1 MYKQTELFLVSANFA
16 VATNG
21 SERRQAME
29 SDKAKTLKIILAIIL
44 LLIIYALVD
53 YYTLPAEC
61 RKPVEELSQFCLD
74 LRFP

>member
-1 MYKQTELFLVSANFA
+1 MNFA
-16 VATNG
+16 VAQNG
-21 SERRQAME
+21 SERGQAME
-29 SDKAKTLKIILAIIL
+29 SDNIKTWKLILGLVL
-44 LLIIYALVD
+44 LLVIYALVD